1 MLTRR
6 RKSPILVPRFSF
18 SLSHKDTG
26 KQKERNGE
34 RKKDEAKRPKKRNI
48 QRKVDKKKEA
58 IIKATGV
65 LLMPEL
71 LHRLEE
77 GALEKLSLILSEVR
91 PPPGPPSLQCWAG
104 GCAASA
110 LINPSHPKPD
120 VVRSQH

>member
-65 LLMPEL
+65 PS
-71 LHRLEE
+71 
-77 GALEKLSLILSEVR
+77 KR
-91 PPPGPPSLQCWAG
+91 PAG
-104 GCAASA
+104 GCLRRNIRIAN
-110 LINPSHPKPD
+110 L
-120 VVRSQH
+120 